1 VNCKF
6 FPETKTFYQHL
17 HTSLS
22 KAKKQ
27 ITLIYFAYDAG
38 LWSEKFNQVLI
49 EKHSQGCKV
58 RIMVDKFGSVTENIP
73 NFLES
78 RKMLNSL
85 AEEGIEVV
93 SFGSNSGFGHTLHIK
108 ICAIDDELLLCGGS
122 NIADHYLKWRDVN
135 FSLEGKFGN
144 KFHKIYDYLL
154 LQTDQKPKPT
164 KGEIEKIE
172 KEILANQPNVYL
184 NREDDFNQTR
194 AAVLDLIKQSK
205 KKLRI
210 ITWYFFPDDEV
221 QNALI
226 ESASRGVKIEII
238 NSLNNRVPITNLVG
252 KLSKQKLRKQNVN
265 IFDWKKDYLHAK
277 LYWNDQN
284 DILMGSANLDY
295 LSLNK
300 SYEMLIK
307 INDQKI
313 TQQIDQYFDQLIAE
327 IND

>member
-6 FPETKTFYQHL
+6 FSKTESFYKTL
-17 HTSLS
+17 HTSLLG
-22 KAKKQ
+22 AKKQ

-38 LWSEKFNQVLI
+38 IWSEKFNQVLI

-58 RIMVDKFGSVTENIP
+58 RIMVDKFGSITENIP
-73 NFLES
+73 NTLES

-85 AEEGIEVV
+85 AEKGIEVV
-93 SFGSNSGFGHTLHIK
+93 LFGSNSGFGHTLHIK
-108 ICAIDDELLLCGGS
+108 ICAIDDGLLLCGGS

-135 FSLEGKFGN
+135 FSLKGKFGN

-154 LQTDQKPKPT
+154 LQTSQGSELDKKR
-164 KGEIEKIE
+164 IIKIE
-172 KEILANQPNVYL
+172 QEISINHPNVYI
-184 NREDDFNQTR
+184 NREEDFNQTR
-194 AAVLDLIKQSK
+194 VAVLDLIKQSK

-210 ITWYFFPDDEV
+210 ITWYFFPDDEI
-221 QNALI
+221 QDALI
-226 ESASRGVKIEII
+226 DCASRGVKIEII
-238 NSLNNRVPITNLVG
+238 NSFNNRVPITNLVG
-252 KLSKQKLRKQNVN
+252 TISKQKLRKQNID
-265 IFDWKKDYLHAK
+265 IFDWKKDYLHTK

-300 SYEMLIK
+300 SYEVLIK
-307 INDQKI
+307 INDRKI
-313 TQQIDQYFDQLIAE
+313 IQQIDHYFDQLISE